1 MKFPIYTG
9 KSSSHVPVTTNQPW
23 YFSPGILLRSCK
35 ILWFPIYFANDF
47 ANDPM
52 IPVTTNQSLLF
63 DLPCGN
69 RAHLALAGVKH
80 HPPGRASSW
89 TKGCGSARG
98 HEAMSDNSSRF
109 KPSTNGG
116 CSIYTYIYI
125 LCIYY
130 VYIYIHT
137 CVYVYITNYGMTSI
151 QPTVGWNQQ
160 AIFWVTSKWRYK

>member
-98 HEAMSDNSSRF
+98 HEAMSENSSRF

-125 LCIYY
+125 MYIYTYMCICIYHQLWDD
-130 VYIYIHT
+130 IYT
-137 CVYVYITNYGMTSI
+137 TDCGMKST
-151 QPTVGWNQQ
+151 GYFLGYQQ
-160 AIFWVTSKWRYK
+160 MTI